1 MARSQDPD
9 SADSQWYIAET
20 EAHGLDP
27 ENRDDEGYATF
38 GVVRDGMSHV
48 RAIAEVPT
56 SDEPTGTGVQNPF
69 ASAGRPLYEVHIS
82 SVRMLGVIAEEH
94 ATGQIEESVSQES
107 RSGLGAFS
115 FWNIYFL
122 GGIIVFLCGGY
133 WSGSI
138 WSVFAPSTGKP
149 GSLTNPKHT
158 PIPAVLLPP
167 LASDAEQDSEV
178 S

>member
-1 MARSQDPD
+1 
-9 SADSQWYIAET
+9 
-20 EAHGLDP
+20 
-27 ENRDDEGYATF
+27 
-38 GVVRDGMSHV
+38 MSHV

-82 SVRMLGVIAEEH
+82 SVRMLGVIAESMPQAKSRNWSAKKAARAWCVQLLEH
-94 ATGQIEESVSQES
+94 
-107 RSGLGAFS
+107 L
-115 FWNIYFL
+115 FL
-122 GGIIVFLCGGY
+122 GRNHRFPVWRLLERG
-133 WSGSI
+133 I